1 MYRSTRVTLVLA
13 SPYHITYPEG
23 PSIKYVF
30 TFLDGF
36 ETIHYVYQHKYS
48 TERRQKWPF
57 SKPIYP
63 VLFLT

>member
-48 TERRQKWPF
+48 TERRQKMINF
-57 SKPIYP
+57 
-63 VLFLT
+63 